1 MARSTYIYLL
11 SFGEPVRYR
20 CSAFTVKHE
29 LINYI
34 KDSPY
39 DMSYWIVERF
49 LDGRPEGPIQDITEQ
64 IEKELQKGLEKE

>member
-11 SFGEPVRYR
+11 SLGETLHYPH
-20 CSAFTVKHE
+20 SAFTVKYE

-39 DMSYWIVERF
+39 DMSYWKVERF
-49 LDGRPEGPIQDITEQ
+49 LDGRPEGPIQDITEE
-64 IEKELQKGLEKE
+64 IGKELEK